1 MWIQRLT
8 SAIKGE
14 FPGRISIR
22 VRFTFPSVRCKF
34 GLVWFVW
41 CSVVVNANSANLET
55 VESGFECLR
64 HLLPLKGR
72 SGVHLFHYID
82 TIHAEYMVRKPRRGY

>member
-1 MWIQRLT
+1 MWIKRLT
-8 SAIKGE
+8 SVIKGD

-41 CSVVVNANSANLET
+41 RSVVVNANSVNLET

-64 HLLPLKGR
+64 HLCHK
-72 SGVHLFHYID
+72 
-82 TIHAEYMVRKPRRGY
+82 RGEVVYTCFNT